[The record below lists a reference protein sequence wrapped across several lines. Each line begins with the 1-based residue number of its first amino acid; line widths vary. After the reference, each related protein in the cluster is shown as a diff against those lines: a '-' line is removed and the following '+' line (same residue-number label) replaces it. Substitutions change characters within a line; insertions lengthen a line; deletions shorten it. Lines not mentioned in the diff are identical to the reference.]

1 MQEEFFIQH
10 PKSNPTIYAY
20 VLPGVPSHEGFVKV
34 GYTGRDVTE
43 RINEQTHTVGV
54 SAKVLLKESAMRA
67 DGSIFTDK
75 AIHRVLRKNG
85 FRRLNEGNDRNEW
98 FACSVQDVRSAILE
112 VRDGITSKEK
122 RTQDFKMRPEQENAV
137 RKTSDYFVRAKK
149 EAASRPAKFLW
160 NAKMRF
166 GKTFASYKLA
176 QKMGFRRVL
185 VLTFKPAVE
194 SAWRED

>member
-43 RINEQTHTVGV
+43 RIKEQTHTVGV
-54 SAKVLLKESAMRA
+54 PAKVLLKESAMRA

-75 AIHRVLRKNG
+75 AIHRVLRKHG

-98 FACSVQDVRSAILE
+98 FACSVQDVRAAILE
-112 VRDGITSKEK
+112 VRDGIISEEK

-137 RKTSDYFVRAKK
+137 RKTSAYFVRA
-149 EAASRPAKFLW
+149 
-160 NAKMRF
+160 
-166 GKTFASYKLA
+166 
-176 QKMGFRRVL
+176 
-185 VLTFKPAVE
+185 
-194 SAWRED
+194 